1 MSFSPDDP
9 DALTPTPGQKAAEAF
24 DEVRAPSADQAER
37 SAINT
42 SDQRDTGIALAT
54 SHISNGQPADGQ
66 PADGQPV
73 EIPRPAPDPAWNG
86 WDVLRLTCL
95 TIVALFASVLTVLFI
110 ARVAIYPHRSL
121 GEIARIPL
129 VVVTG
134 QSLAYFLILG
144 YMYVLV
150 TRERRRSDFLAAIHW
165 NWPPRSAIAAC
176 VLGGVVLSVALQIL
190 AHFLPIPKELPIDS
204 FFQTP
209 AEAWALSILSVT
221 LAPLMEELFFRG
233 FLYPVLA
240 RSLGLPVA
248 VFLTALGFAALHGMQ
263 LMFSWG
269 PVLVIFL
276 VGVVLTLVR
285 AKTNSVASGVLI
297 HMAYNGTITVA
308 MFAATDGFRHL
319 EKLNQ

>member
-1 MSFSPDDP
+1 MSFPPDEHSETSTPALGSKPLEDP
-9 DALTPTPGQKAAEAF
+9 AEVSAPSF
-24 DEVRAPSADQAER
+24 LQAERPSADATGRNDAE
-37 SAINT
+37 
-42 SDQRDTGIALAT
+42 IAFGQGD
-54 SHISNGQPADGQ
+54 ISSSQPAVT
-66 PADGQPV
+66 P
-73 EIPRPAPDPAWNG
+73 PAPDPAWSG
-86 WDVLRLTCL
+86 WDVLLLTCL
-95 TIVALFASVLTVLFI
+95 TLVALFVGVFAALLI
-110 ARVAIYPHRSL
+110 ARVWIYPHRSL

-129 VVVTG
+129 VVVAG
-134 QSLAYFLILG
+134 QSLAYLLILG

-150 TRERRRSDFLAAIHW
+150 TRERRRPDFLAAIHW
-165 NWPPRSAIAAC
+165 NWPPRSVLAAC
-176 VLGGVVLSVALQIL
+176 LLGGVVLSVALQIL

-204 FFQTP
+204 FFQTT
-209 AEAWALSILSVT
+209 AEAWALSILSIT

-240 RSLGLPVA
+240 RSLGLPLA

-285 AKTNSVASGVLI
+285 AKTNSVACGVLI
-297 HMAYNGTITVA
+297 HMAYNGTITLA
-308 MFAATDGFRHL
+308 MFVATDGFRHL